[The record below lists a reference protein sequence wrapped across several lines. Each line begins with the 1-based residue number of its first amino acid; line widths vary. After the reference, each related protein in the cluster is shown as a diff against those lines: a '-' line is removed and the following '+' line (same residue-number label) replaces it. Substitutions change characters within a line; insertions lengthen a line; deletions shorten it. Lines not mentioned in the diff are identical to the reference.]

1 MEKYYHFYSKNKL
14 KIIDLKE
21 VIASSFHDDYQI
33 YYNEYTKEGYILSNE
48 SFYDSLL
55 LFHPLLLSDFGD
67 SITFLVSYENTILS
81 QYALRFAAKNFP
93 SRINNIS
100 DIYLYTITKN
110 DLSIHNYLNKIFES
124 LNYDLMQTGLT
135 FILSGLNA
143 TLAAKRLYIHRN
155 TFNYRLNKFIEQ
167 TSLDI
172 RDFDNALLLYI
183 YNKAKK

>member
-1 MEKYYHFYSKNKL
+1 
-14 KIIDLKE
+14 
-21 VIASSFHDDYQI
+21 
-33 YYNEYTKEGYILSNE
+33 
-48 SFYDSLL
+48 
-55 LFHPLLLSDFGD
+55 
-67 SITFLVSYENTILS
+67 
-81 QYALRFAAKNFP
+81 
-93 SRINNIS
+93 
-100 DIYLYTITKN
+100 
-110 DLSIHNYLNKIFES
+110 
-124 LNYDLMQTGLT
+124 MQTGLT